1 MSVRIDGASETTRGE
16 AGLEGTGMIALNS
29 PPLCVFGWQFIRQG
43 VWLRPERSQELRIL
57 LSALFAVLFEAPFCQ
72 TFAKGCH
79 SSLPVG

>member
-1 MSVRIDGASETTRGE
+1 
-16 AGLEGTGMIALNS
+16 
-29 PPLCVFGWQFIRQG
+29 VFGWQFIRQG